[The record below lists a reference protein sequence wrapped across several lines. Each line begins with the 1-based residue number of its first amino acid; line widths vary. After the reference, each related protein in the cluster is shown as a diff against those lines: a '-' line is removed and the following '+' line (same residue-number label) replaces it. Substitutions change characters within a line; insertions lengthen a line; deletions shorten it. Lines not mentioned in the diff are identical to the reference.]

1 MADIDKDQERTEQA
15 SPRRRDEARNKGQ
28 VAKSPEV
35 ASAAILLACT
45 IFFYFGSGGM
55 IERLMDLTR
64 WTLRESGTTSVSLT
78 NINALMWGWA
88 WKLFL
93 VMAPL
98 LLTVV
103 IAGLLANY
111 LQIGFIFSTETL
123 TPKFEKI
130 DPIKG
135 FLRLASLRSLV
146 ELIKSLLKMAIIS
159 VVVWFTLKDELQ
171 NMIPLMEDS
180 LWGILLYTGRISFK
194 ILITTCW
201 ILIVLAI
208 LDYLYQRWE
217 FEKGIRMSRQEL
229 KDEYKQTEG
238 DPHVKSRIRRIQR
251 EAARKRMMANVPK
264 ADVVITNP
272 THLAVAIRYD
282 PEKMYAPTVVAKGAG
297 FVAERIREIAAA
309 HRVPVIENKPVAQLL
324 YKTVDVDQAIPEDL
338 YRAVAEILAYVYG
351 LKERAV

>member
-15 SPRRRDEARNKGQ
+15 SPKRREEARNKGQ

-55 IERLMDLTR
+55 VERLMDLTS
-64 WTLRESGTTSVSLT
+64 WTLRQSGTTAVSLS
-78 NINALMWGWA
+78 NINALIWGWS

-103 IAGLLANY
+103 IAGFLANY

-135 FLRLASLRSLV
+135 FQRLFALRSLV
-146 ELIKSLLKMAIIS
+146 ELSKSLLKMAI
-159 VVVWFTLKDELQ
+159 VAAVVWFTLKDELQ
-171 NMIPLMEDS
+171 NMIPLMEES

-217 FEKGIRMSRQEL
+217 FEKGIRMSRQEV

>member
-15 SPRRRDEARNKGQ
+15 SPKRREEARNKGQ

-35 ASAAILLACT
+35 ASAAILLACS

-55 IERLMDLTR
+55 VEGLMELTR
-64 WTLRESGTTSVSLT
+64 GTLRESGTTAVSLNT
-78 NINALMWGWA
+78 INALIWGWT

-103 IAGLLANY
+103 ITGFLANY

-123 TPKFEKI
+123 VPKFEKI

-135 FLRLASLRSLV
+135 FQRLASLRSFV
-146 ELIKSLLKMAIIS
+146 ELIKSLLKMAIIT

-171 NMIPLMEDS
+171 NMIPLMEES

-217 FEKGIRMSRQEL
+217 FEKGIRMSRQEV

-282 PEKMYAPTVVAKGAG
+282 PENMYAPTVVAKGAG

>member
-15 SPRRRDEARNKGQ
+15 SPRRREEAQKKGQ

-45 IFFYFGSGGM
+45 VFFYFGSGGM
-55 IERLMDLTR
+55 VERLMDLTR
-64 WTLRESGTTSVSLT
+64 WTLQESGTTAVSLNT
-78 NINALMWGWA
+78 INALIWGWT

-111 LQIGFIFSTETL
+111 LQIGFVFSTETL
-123 TPKFEKI
+123 APNFEKI
-130 DPIKG
+130 NPIKG
-135 FLRLASLRSLV
+135 FERLVSLRSLV
-146 ELIKSLLKMAIIS
+146 ELIKSLLKMII
-159 VVVWFTLKDELQ
+159 VAAVVWFTLKDELQ
-171 NMIPLMEDS
+171 NMIPLMQES

-208 LDYLYQRWE
+208 MDYMYQRWE
-217 FEKGIRMSRQEL
+217 FEKGLRMSKQEI

-238 DPHVKSRIRRIQR
+238 NPQIK
-251 EAARKRMMANVPK
+251 ANVPK

-272 THLAVAIRYD
+272 THLAVAICYD

-309 HRVPVIENKPVAQLL
+309 HGVPVIENKPVAQLL
-324 YKTVDVDQAIPEDL
+324 YKTIDVDQAIPEDL

-351 LKERAV
+351 LKEKAG

>member
-15 SPRRRDEARNKGQ
+15 SPKRREEARNKGQ

-55 IERLMDLTR
+55 VERLMDLTS
-64 WTLRESGTTSVSLT
+64 WTLRQSGTTVVSLNT
-78 NINALMWGWA
+78 INALIWGWT

-111 LQIGFIFSTETL
+111 IQIGFIFSTETL
-123 TPKFEKI
+123 APKFEKI

-135 FLRLASLRSLV
+135 FQRLFALRSLV
-146 ELIKSLLKMAIIS
+146 ELVKSLLKMAIVT

-171 NMIPLMEDS
+171 NMIPLMDES
-180 LWGILLYTGRISFK
+180 LGAILLYTGRISFK

-217 FEKGIRMSRQEL
+217 FEKGIRMSHQEV

-238 DPHVKSRIRRIQR
+238 NPVIKSRIRRIQR

-309 HRVPVIENKPVAQLL
+309 HGVPVIENKPVAQLL
-324 YKTVDVDQAIPEDL
+324 YKTIDVDQAIPEDL

>member
-15 SPRRRDEARNKGQ
+15 SPKRREEARNKGQ

-55 IERLMDLTR
+55 VERLMDLTS
-64 WTLRESGTTSVSLT
+64 WTLRQSGTTVVSLNT
-78 NINALMWGWA
+78 INALIWGWT

-111 LQIGFIFSTETL
+111 IQIGFIFSTETL
-123 TPKFEKI
+123 APKFEKI

-135 FLRLASLRSLV
+135 FQRLFALRSLV
-146 ELIKSLLKMAIIS
+146 ELVKSLLKMAIVT

-171 NMIPLMEDS
+171 NMIPLMDES
-180 LWGILLYTGRISFK
+180 LGAILLYTGRISFK

-208 LDYLYQRWE
+208 LDYIYQRWE
-217 FEKGIRMSRQEL
+217 FEKGIRMSHQEV

-238 DPHVKSRIRRIQR
+238 NPVIKSRIRRIQR

-309 HRVPVIENKPVAQLL
+309 HGVPVIENKPVAQLL
-324 YKTVDVDQAIPEDL
+324 YKTIDVDQAIPEDL

>member
-15 SPRRRDEARNKGQ
+15 SPRRREEAQKKGQ

-45 IFFYFGSGGM
+45 VFFYFGSGGM

-64 WTLRESGTTSVSLT
+64 WTLQESGTTAVSLNT
-78 NINALMWGWA
+78 INALIWGWT

-111 LQIGFIFSTETL
+111 LQIGFVFSTETL
-123 TPKFEKI
+123 APNFEKI
-130 DPIKG
+130 NPIKG
-135 FLRLASLRSLV
+135 FERLASLRSLV
-146 ELIKSLLKMAIIS
+146 ELIKSLLKMTIVAA
-159 VVVWFTLKDELQ
+159 VVWFTLKDELQ
-171 NMIPLMEDS
+171 NMIPLMQES

-208 LDYLYQRWE
+208 MDYMYQRWE
-217 FEKGIRMSRQEL
+217 FEKGLRMSKQEI

-238 DPHVKSRIRRIQR
+238 NPQIKARIRRIQR

-272 THLAVAIRYD
+272 THLAVAICYD

-309 HRVPVIENKPVAQLL
+309 HGVPVIENKPVAQLL
-324 YKTVDVDQAIPEDL
+324 YKTIDVDQAIPEDL

-351 LKERAV
+351 LKEKAG

>member
-1 MADIDKDQERTEQA
+1 MAEFDKDQERNEQA
-15 SPRRRDEARNKGQ
+15 SPKRREEARSKGQ

-35 ASAAILLACT
+35 VSAAILLACT
-45 IFFYFGSGGM
+45 ILFYFCSGGM
-55 IERLMDLTR
+55 VERLMDLTR
-64 WTLRESGTTSVSLT
+64 WTLRESGTTAVNLNS
-78 NINALMWGWA
+78 INALLWGWS

-93 VMAPL
+93 IMGPL
-98 LLTVV
+98 MLTVV
-103 IAGLLANY
+103 VAGLLANY
-111 LQIGFIFSTETL
+111 LQIGFIFSSEAL
-123 TPKFEKI
+123 APKFDKI
-130 DPIKG
+130 DPVKG
-135 FLRLASLRSLV
+135 FQRLFSVRSFV
-146 ELIKSLLKMAIIS
+146 ELIKSLLKMTIVAS
-159 VVVWFTLKDELQ
+159 VVWVTLKGEVQ
-171 NMIPLMEDS
+171 NMIPLMDES
-180 LWGILLYTGRISFK
+180 IWGILLYTGKVSFK

-217 FEKGIRMSRQEL
+217 FEKGIRMSKQEVR
-229 KDEYKQTEG
+229 DEYKQTEG
-238 DPHVKSRIRRIQR
+238 NPAIKSRIRRIQR
-251 EAARKRMMANVPK
+251 EAARKRMMANIPK

-272 THLAVAIRYD
+272 THLAVAIHYD

-297 FVAERIREIAAA
+297 FVAEKIREIAAA

>member
-15 SPRRRDEARNKGQ
+15 SPKRREEARNKGQ

-35 ASAAILLACT
+35 ASAAILLACS

-55 IERLMDLTR
+55 VEGLMELTR
-64 WTLRESGTTSVSLT
+64 GTLRESGTTAVSLNT
-78 NINALMWGWA
+78 INALIWGWT

-103 IAGLLANY
+103 ITGFLANY

-123 TPKFEKI
+123 VPKFEKI

-135 FLRLASLRSLV
+135 FQRLASLRSFV
-146 ELIKSLLKMAIIS
+146 ELIKSLLKMAIIT

-171 NMIPLMEDS
+171 NMIPLMEES
-180 LWGILLYTGRISFK
+180 LWGIFLYTGRISFK

-217 FEKGIRMSRQEL
+217 FEKGIRMSRQEV

-282 PEKMYAPTVVAKGAG
+282 PENMYAPTVVAKGAG

>member
-15 SPRRRDEARNKGQ
+15 SPKRREEARNKGQ

-55 IERLMDLTR
+55 VERLMDLTS
-64 WTLRESGTTSVSLT
+64 WTLRESGTTAVSLNT
-78 NINALMWGWA
+78 INALIWGWT

-111 LQIGFIFSTETL
+111 IQIGFIFSTETL
-123 TPKFEKI
+123 APKFEKI

-135 FLRLASLRSLV
+135 FQRLFALRSLV
-146 ELIKSLLKMAIIS
+146 ELVKSLLKMAIVT

-171 NMIPLMEDS
+171 NMIPLMDES
-180 LWGILLYTGRISFK
+180 LGAILLYTGRISFK

-217 FEKGIRMSRQEL
+217 FEKGIRMSHQEV

-238 DPHVKSRIRRIQR
+238 NPVIKSRIRRIQR

-309 HRVPVIENKPVAQLL
+309 HGVPVIENKPVAQLL
-324 YKTVDVDQAIPEDL
+324 YRTIDVDQAIPEDL

>member
-15 SPRRRDEARNKGQ
+15 SPKRREEARNKGQ

-55 IERLMDLTR
+55 VERLMDLTS
-64 WTLRESGTTSVSLT
+64 WTLRESGTTAVSLNT
-78 NINALMWGWA
+78 INALIWGWT

-98 LLTVV
+98 QLTVV

-111 LQIGFIFSTETL
+111 IQIGFIFSTETL
-123 TPKFEKI
+123 APKFEKI

-135 FLRLASLRSLV
+135 FQRLFALRSLV
-146 ELIKSLLKMAIIS
+146 ELVKSLLKMAI
-159 VVVWFTLKDELQ
+159 VTAVVWFTLKDELP
-171 NMIPLMEDS
+171 NMIPLMDES
-180 LWGILLYTGRISFK
+180 LGGILLYTGRISFK

-217 FEKGIRMSRQEL
+217 FEKGIRMSHQEV

-238 DPHVKSRIRRIQR
+238 NPVIKSRIRRIQR

-282 PEKMYAPTVVAKGAG
+282 PENMYAPTVVAKGAG

-309 HRVPVIENKPVAQLL
+309 HGVPVIENKPVAQLL
-324 YKTVDVDQAIPEDL
+324 YRTIDVDQAIPEDL

>member
-15 SPRRRDEARNKGQ
+15 SPRRREEARNKGQ

-35 ASAAILLACT
+35 ASATILLACT

-55 IERLMDLTR
+55 VERLMDLTR
-64 WTLRESGTTSVSLT
+64 GTLRESGTTAVSLNT
-78 NINALMWGWA
+78 INALIWGWT

-135 FLRLASLRSLV
+135 FQRLASLRSFV
-146 ELIKSLLKMAIIS
+146 ELIKSLLKMAIIA
-159 VVVWFTLKDELQ
+159 VVVWLTLKDELQ
-171 NMIPLMEDS
+171 NMIPLMDEP

-217 FEKGIRMSRQEL
+217 FEKGIRMSRQEV
-229 KDEYKQTEG
+229 KDEFKQTEG

-251 EAARKRMMANVPK
+251 EAARKRMMANIPK

-309 HRVPVIENKPVAQLL
+309 HRVPVLENKPVAQLL

-351 LKERAV
+351 LKERAL

>member
-15 SPRRRDEARNKGQ
+15 SPKRREEARNKGQ

-55 IERLMDLTR
+55 VERLMDLTS
-64 WTLRESGTTSVSLT
+64 WTLRQSGTTVVSLNT
-78 NINALMWGWA
+78 INALIWGWT

-111 LQIGFIFSTETL
+111 IQIGFIFSTETL
-123 TPKFEKI
+123 APKFEKI

-135 FLRLASLRSLV
+135 FQRLFALRSLV
-146 ELIKSLLKMAIIS
+146 ELVKSLLKMAIVT

-171 NMIPLMEDS
+171 NMIPLMDES
-180 LWGILLYTGRISFK
+180 LGAILLYTGRISFK

-217 FEKGIRMSRQEL
+217 FEKGLRMSHQEV

-238 DPHVKSRIRRIQR
+238 NPVIKSRIRRIQR

-297 FVAERIREIAAA
+297 FVAESIREIAAA
-309 HRVPVIENKPVAQLL
+309 HGVPVIENKPVAQLL
-324 YKTVDVDQAIPEDL
+324 YKTIDVDQAIPEDL

>member
-15 SPRRRDEARNKGQ
+15 SPKRREEARNKGQ

-35 ASAAILLACT
+35 ASAAILLACS

-55 IERLMDLTR
+55 VEGLMELTR
-64 WTLRESGTTSVSLT
+64 GTLRESGTTAVSLNT
-78 NINALMWGWA
+78 INALIWGWT

-103 IAGLLANY
+103 ITGFLANY

-123 TPKFEKI
+123 VPKFEKI

-135 FLRLASLRSLV
+135 FQRLASLRSFV
-146 ELIKSLLKMAIIS
+146 ELIKSLLKMAIIT

-171 NMIPLMEDS
+171 NMIPLMEES
-180 LWGILLYTGRISFK
+180 LWGIFLYTGRISFK

-217 FEKGIRMSRQEL
+217 FEKGIRMSRQEV

-282 PEKMYAPTVVAKGAG
+282 PENMYAPTVVAKGAG

-351 LKERAV
+351 LKEQAG

>member
-1 MADIDKDQERTEQA
+1 MADIDKDQERNEQA
-15 SPRRRDEARNKGQ
+15 SPKRREEARNKGQ

-55 IERLMDLTR
+55 VERLMDLTS
-64 WTLRESGTTSVSLT
+64 WTLRESGTTAVSLNT
-78 NINALMWGWA
+78 INALIWGWT

-123 TPKFEKI
+123 APKFEKI
-130 DPIKG
+130 DPMKG
-135 FLRLASLRSLV
+135 FQRLFALRSLV
-146 ELIKSLLKMAIIS
+146 ELVKSLLKMAI
-159 VVVWFTLKDELQ
+159 VTAVVWFTLKDELQ
-171 NMIPLMEDS
+171 NMIPLMEES

-217 FEKGIRMSRQEL
+217 FEKGLRMSHQEV

-238 DPHVKSRIRRIQR
+238 NPVIKSRIRRIQR

-309 HRVPVIENKPVAQLL
+309 HGVPIIENKPVAQLL
-324 YKTVDVDQAIPEDL
+324 YKTIDVDQAIPEDL